1 MPAMPRVNDKYKR
14 IAYKILG
21 VPENQ
26 KKAVK
31 YSELPSD
38 RDKSGLD
45 ELMDIKRVIPQNY
58 F

>member
-1 MPAMPRVNDKYKR
+1 MPAMPRVNNKMRK

-26 KKAVK
+26 KKATV
-31 YSELPSD
+31 YSEMPSNRD
-38 RDKSGLD
+38 RSGVD
-45 ELMDIKRVIPQNY
+45 ELVDIKRVIPQNY

>member
-31 YSELPSD
+31 HSELPPD
-38 RDKSGLD
+38 RDKSGVD
-45 ELMDIKRVIPQNY
+45 ELMDIRRVIPQNY

>member
-1 MPAMPRVNDKYKR
+1 MPAMPRVNDKYRK

-21 VPENQ
+21 KPDNMR
-26 KKAVK
+26 KATV
-31 YSELPSD
+31 YAETSQD
-38 RDKSGLD
+38 RDKSGVD